1 MSLRRLALGAALV
14 LAGLAAAVGIG
25 LLANTISGDSVGLS
39 AQPLSAGDTLA
50 PPASE
55 RRREAREA
63 RAERR
68 REQRA
73 DRRRAARRR
82 AARERTAASQPP
94 ATTPRAT
101 EVPDDDRGGG
111 ELEPGDDSSG
121 RGRSDGSGGGFEDNS
136 GSGSSG
142 SDDSGGDDS
151 GGDDSSGSGSG
162 DFDDD

>member
-55 RRREAREA
+55 RRREARAE

-68 REQRA
+68 REAQA
-73 DRRRAARRR
+73 ERRRAARRR
-82 AARERTAASQPP
+82 AERERERAATSDPP
-94 ATTPRAT
+94 ATTPPAT
-101 EVPDDDRGGG
+101 DVPDGQYQSPGLLRRLGRLRWRLRGQLRQRQ
-111 ELEPGDDSSG
+111 LEE
-121 RGRSDGSGGGFEDNS
+121 RRLRRRRLRR
-136 GSGSSG
+136 
-142 SDDSGGDDS
+142 
-151 GGDDSSGSGSG
+151 
-162 DFDDD
+162 